1 MVCMTWTANGPVRNP
16 CVRAN
21 RDKLIS
27 VNFGNLILT
36 QRLSSHSG
44 NIGVDT
50 VYRDSRDSLSI
61 VRNTGLT
68 TDSDWM
74 SEFGREDVFHAKFA
88 HAGPRE
94 LGSKRGDGSRV

>member
-61 VRNTGLT
+61 VRKNTSAVRGRAHFVTFSCYLGT
-68 TDSDWM
+68 ICNGVPSWAGFTDA
-74 SEFGREDVFHAKFA
+74 RTVL
-88 HAGPRE
+88 R
-94 LGSKRGDGSRV
+94 